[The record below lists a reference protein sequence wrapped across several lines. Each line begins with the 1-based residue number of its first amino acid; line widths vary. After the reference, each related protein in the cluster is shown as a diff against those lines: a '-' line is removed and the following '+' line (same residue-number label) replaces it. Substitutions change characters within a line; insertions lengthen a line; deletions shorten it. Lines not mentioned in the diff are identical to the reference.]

1 MAPHYKRLIVGALI
15 CISFS
20 ITADAQSGFYESN
33 QLTIND
39 QANRKFSTVG
49 GFENPQFSEIDLDG
63 DGVKDLFVFDRKF
76 DVTRTFLFNTV
87 DSTYTY
93 NPEFEH
99 LFPRD
104 LENFALLRDVN
115 CDGFEDIFTFYQGG
129 FRVYKNEGVFP
140 LEFSLLANKLQ
151 SRYGTINT
159 TAFVLAGDIPA
170 IVDIDNDGDLDILT
184 FGIISS
190 ENTIEFHQNLSMDS
204 LGNCDSL
211 WFQVMTQCWGNVQ
224 EPSNSNILEAVSCR
238 GISAPPNGM
247 RDAARHAG
255 STVLLIDTDN
265 DGDKDLITGDVA
277 TNSMI
282 LAINVGDSVSAD
294 IDVNQQTTAF
304 PAFGT
309 AAEIPFL
316 VAGYEIDVDHNGTKD
331 LIIAPNNAF
340 DSSANCEHVW
350 YYKNTQFGAPNY
362 QRITKEFLLSDML
375 DLGSNAAPV
384 VFPVN
389 GDYLLDLLIAV
400 DYRKSPTA
408 ELGSRLYLYTQ
419 GLDGRF
425 NLETNDYANLA
436 QHQLSGMIPAFGDL
450 DNDGDNDMIIGTS
463 DGRLHLIK
471 NLGNMAIPNFTYSQ
485 ANFMG
490 IEVQSGSA
498 SPTLGDLNGDGLL
511 DLIVGEQTGILSY
524 YQNLGSLSTPY
535 FNSTPTIDTLGKI
548 DISEFCCTGYATP
561 KYMETPTTGEKYL
574 MIGSDEKKLEV
585 FKIDNDLN
593 AAFPRLDSIA
603 VNSGRLNPLIADI
616 DNDGVMEIIAG
627 TGEGGIKFL
636 DREGNYPWNI
646 SPISYQKKLKIY
658 PNPASKTIFISGVH
672 AGTSFE
678 IKNMLGQTVI
688 KGEYRNQIDVSA
700 LKTGNYFICMAGFET
715 KKLVILK

>member
-1 MAPHYKRLIVGALI
+1 MAPHCKRVIFGAIFCML
-15 CISFS
+15 FS
-20 ITADAQSGFYESN
+20 NAAYAQSGFYESN
-33 QLTIND
+33 LLTIND
-39 QANRKFSTVG
+39 QANKKFSTAG
-49 GFENPQFSEIDLDG
+49 GFENPQFSEIDLNG

-76 DVTRTFLFNTV
+76 DVTRTFLFHTI

-93 NPEFEH
+93 NPEFER
-99 LFPRD
+99 LFPSD

-115 CDGFEDIFTFYQGG
+115 CDGFEDIFTFFQGG

-151 SRYGTINT
+151 SRYGSISTA
-159 TAFVLAGDIPA
+159 AFVLAGDIPA
-170 IVDIDNDGDLDILT
+170 LVDVDSDGDLDLLT

-224 EPSNSNILEAVSCR
+224 EPSNSNILESVSCR
-238 GISAPPNGM
+238 GVSVPTNGI

-277 TNSMI
+277 TNSLI
-282 LAINVGDSVSAD
+282 LAINVGDSTSAD

-304 PAFGT
+304 PAIGN
-309 AAEIPFL
+309 AAAIPFL

-331 LIIAPNNAF
+331 LIIAPNNAY

-362 QRITKEFLLSDML
+362 QRITEEFLLSDML
-375 DLGSNAAPV
+375 DLGSNAAPI

-389 GDYLLDLLIAV
+389 GDNLLDLIIAV

-419 GLDGRF
+419 GLDGKF

-436 QHQLSGMIPAFGDL
+436 QYQLSEINPALGDL
-450 DNDGDNDMIIGTS
+450 DNDGDLDMIIGTK
-463 DGRLHLIK
+463 DGRLHLVTNI
-471 NLGNMAIPNFTYSQ
+471 GNTSTPNFAYSQ
-485 ANFMG
+485 ANFME
-490 IEVQSGSA
+490 IEAQSGSA
-498 SPTLGDLNGDGLL
+498 SPTFGDLNDDGLL
-511 DLIVGEQTGILSY
+511 DIIVGEQTGILSY
-524 YQNLGSLSTPY
+524 YQNIGSPASPQ

-548 DISEFCCTGYATP
+548 DISKYCCTGFATP
-561 KYMETPTTGEKYL
+561 KYMETPGTGKKYL

-585 FKIDNDLN
+585 FKIENDLN
-593 AAFPRLDSIA
+593 AAFHRLDSIA
-603 VNSGRLNPLIADI
+603 INSGRLNPLIADI
-616 DNDGVMEIIAG
+616 DNDGVMEIVAG

-646 SPISYQKKLKIY
+646 SPASFQKKLNIY
-658 PNPASKTIFISGVH
+658 PNPTRKTIFISSVK
-672 AGTSFE
+672 AGTFFQ

-688 KGEYRNQIDVSA
+688 KGEYQNQIDVSA
-700 LKTGNYFICMAGFET
+700 LRPGNYFISILGYES
-715 KKLVILK
+715 KKLIILQ